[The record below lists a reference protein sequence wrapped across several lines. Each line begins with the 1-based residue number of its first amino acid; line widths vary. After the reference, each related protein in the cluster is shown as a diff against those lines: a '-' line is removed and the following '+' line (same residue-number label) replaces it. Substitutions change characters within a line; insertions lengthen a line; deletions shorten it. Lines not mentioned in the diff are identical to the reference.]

1 MRWQAVARWP
11 PVLSVGWRLAHCS
24 ERRLRA
30 APAIMHR
37 RLSTSGPLPCMW
49 NRPATGHEA
58 PPFGTGIEAF
68 GTGRASKFATEVF
81 LHLQTGWPFTI
92 VTAFAG
98 GWRRRQLGCGGVQ
111 RSWPVRS
118 VSRQRGALT
127 IPETDHAFPSCG
139 AAARWTAD
147 PARPAP

>member
-1 MRWQAVARWP
+1 MRKLAIALVLTSSVSLAWVPQNAVAGGGE
-11 PVLSVGWRLAHCS
+11 VAAGVVGGLAVGHCS

-37 RLSTSGPLPCMW
+37 RLSMSGPLPCMW

-81 LHLQTGWPFTI
+81 LHLQTG
-92 VTAFAG
+92 
-98 GWRRRQLGCGGVQ
+98 
-111 RSWPVRS
+111 
-118 VSRQRGALT
+118 
-127 IPETDHAFPSCG
+127 
-139 AAARWTAD
+139 
-147 PARPAP
+147 